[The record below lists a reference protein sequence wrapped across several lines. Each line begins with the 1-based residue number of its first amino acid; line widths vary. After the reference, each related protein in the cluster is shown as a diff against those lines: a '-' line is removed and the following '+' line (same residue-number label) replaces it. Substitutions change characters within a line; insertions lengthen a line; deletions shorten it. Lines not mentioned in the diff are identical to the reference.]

1 VPVAANLISLLPV
14 SFTIS
19 IIQAI
24 PQPMTTPDGS
34 DTFYGGIAVFRG
46 FASLMDPKLY
56 SPLPDDWSI
65 GIADVVESTKAIAEA
80 RYKAVNMA
88 GASVIA
94 AITNA
99 LEGREFPFVFGGDGA
114 SFAVSPQDLDRAR
127 EALAATAIWVEES
140 LNLVMRVA
148 LVPVAAVRAHGLD
161 VRVARFGPSP
171 NLSYAM
177 FSGGGLHWAEA
188 AMKRG
193 EFAVPK
199 AYPGTQPDLTG
210 LSCRFEEIPAA
221 RGLILSV
228 LVVPAQGAD
237 ATAFRH
243 LIEDVIALVERS
255 PDAGRPV
262 PPGGPPLRWPPAG
275 NEYEARAI
283 RGGSLLKRR
292 ALVLA
297 NTLFGYVVLR
307 FGIKVG
313 GFVPKTYVQQ
323 VVENSDFRKYDD
335 GLRMVLDCTPEL
347 EAALTQRL
355 ATAAEAGVAR
365 HGLHRQDAAM
375 MTCFT
380 PSALRSDHVHFID
393 GARGGY
399 ASAATALKATIA

>member
-1 VPVAANLISLLPV
+1 MGNS
-14 SFTIS
+14 TE
-19 IIQAI
+19 
-24 PQPMTTPDGS
+24 MTTPSGS
-34 DTFYGGIAVFRG
+34 DTFYGRIPVFRG
-46 FASLMDPKLY
+46 FSSLMDPALY
-56 SPLPDDWSI
+56 SALPDDWSI
-65 GIADVVESTKAIAEA
+65 GVADIVESTKAIAEA

-94 AITNA
+94 AVANA

-114 SFAVSPQDLDRAR
+114 SFAVSPEDLAR
-127 EALAATAIWVEES
+127 TRDALAATAIWVEES
-140 LNLVMRVA
+140 LNLMMRVA
-148 LVPVAAVRAHGLD
+148 LVPVAAVRAQGLD

-177 FSGGGLHWAEA
+177 FSGGGLGWAET

-193 EFAVPK
+193 EFAVP
-199 AYPGTQPDLTG
+199 AAAPGTQPDLTG
-210 LSCRFEEIPAA
+210 LSCRFEEIPSV

-228 LVVPAQGAD
+228 LVVPARGAD
-237 ATAFRH
+237 PLAFRK

-275 NEYEARAI
+275 ADFEARAA

-292 ALVLA
+292 AAVLTF
-297 NTLFGYVVLR
+297 TLFAYLIMR
-307 FGIKVG
+307 FGISVG
-313 GFVPKTYVQQ
+313 GFVPKTYVRQ

-335 GLRMVLDCTPEL
+335 GLRMILDCTPEL
-347 EAALTQRL
+347 EAALTRRL
-355 ATAAEAGVAR
+355 ALAASAGVAR
-365 HGLHRQDAAM
+365 YGLHRQDAAM

-399 ASAATALKATIA
+399 ASAATALKAMAA

>member
-1 VPVAANLISLLPV
+1 
-14 SFTIS
+14 
-19 IIQAI
+19 
-24 PQPMTTPDGS
+24 MTTSNCS
-34 DTFYGGIAVFRG
+34 DTFYGRIPVFRG
-46 FASLMDPKLY
+46 FSSLMDPALY
-56 SPLPDDWSI
+56 SALPDDWSI
-65 GIADVVESTKAIAEA
+65 GVADIVESTKAIAEA

-94 AITNA
+94 AVANA

-114 SFAVSPQDLDRAR
+114 SFAVSPDDLARTR

-140 LNLVMRVA
+140 LNLMMRVA
-148 LVPVAAVRAHGLD
+148 LVPVAAVRAQGFD

-177 FSGGGLHWAEA
+177 FSGGGLGWAET

-193 EFAVPK
+193 EFAVP
-199 AYPGTQPDLTG
+199 AAAPGTQPDLTG
-210 LSCRFEEIPAA
+210 LSCRFEEIPSV

-228 LVVPAQGAD
+228 LVVPARGAD
-237 ATAFRH
+237 PLAFRK

-275 NEYEARAI
+275 ADFEARAA

-292 ALVLA
+292 AAVLTF
-297 NTLFGYVVLR
+297 TLFAYLIMR
-307 FGIKVG
+307 FGISVG
-313 GFVPKTYVQQ
+313 GFVPKTYVRQ

-335 GLRMVLDCTPEL
+335 GLRMILDCTPEL
-347 EAALTQRL
+347 EAALTRRL
-355 ATAAEAGVAR
+355 TLAASAGVAR
-365 HGLHRQDAAM
+365 YGLHRQDAAM

-399 ASAATALKATIA
+399 ASAATALKAMAA

>member
-1 VPVAANLISLLPV
+1 
-14 SFTIS
+14 
-19 IIQAI
+19 
-24 PQPMTTPDGS
+24 MTAPTGS
-34 DTFYGGIAVFRG
+34 DTFYSRIPVFRG
-46 FASLMDPKLY
+46 CSSLMDPALY
-56 SPLPDDWSI
+56 SALPDDWSI
-65 GIADVVESTKAIAEA
+65 GVADIVESTKAIAEA

-94 AITNA
+94 AVANA

-114 SFAVSPQDLDRAR
+114 SFAVSPDDLAR
-127 EALAATAIWVEES
+127 TRDALAATAIWVEES
-140 LNLVMRVA
+140 LDLMMRVA
-148 LVPVAAVRAHGLD
+148 LVPVAAVRAQGFD

-177 FSGGGLHWAEA
+177 FSGGGLGWAET

-193 EFAVPK
+193 EFAVP
-199 AYPGTQPDLTG
+199 AAAPGTQPDLTG
-210 LSCRFEEIPAA
+210 LSCRFEEIPSV

-228 LVVPAQGAD
+228 LVVPARGAD
-237 ATAFRH
+237 PPAFRK

-275 NEYEARAI
+275 ADFEARAA

-292 ALVLA
+292 AAVLTF
-297 NTLFGYVVLR
+297 TLFAYLIMR
-307 FGIKVG
+307 FGISVG
-313 GFVPKTYVQQ
+313 GFVPKTYVRQ

-335 GLRMVLDCTPEL
+335 GLRMILDCTPEL
-347 EAALTQRL
+347 EAALTRRL
-355 ATAAEAGVAR
+355 TLAASAGVAR
-365 HGLHRQDAAM
+365 YGLHRQDAAM

-399 ASAATALKATIA
+399 ASAATALKAMAA

>member
-1 VPVAANLISLLPV
+1 MGNS
-14 SFTIS
+14 TE
-19 IIQAI
+19 
-24 PQPMTTPDGS
+24 MTTPSGS
-34 DTFYGGIAVFRG
+34 DTFYGRIPVFRG
-46 FASLMDPKLY
+46 FSSLMDPALY
-56 SPLPDDWSI
+56 SALPDDWSI
-65 GIADVVESTKAIAEA
+65 GVADIVESTKAIAEA

-94 AITNA
+94 AVANA

-114 SFAVSPQDLDRAR
+114 SFAVSPDDLAR
-127 EALAATAIWVEES
+127 TRDALAATAIWVEES
-140 LNLVMRVA
+140 LNLIMRVA
-148 LVPVAAVRAHGLD
+148 LVPVAAVRAQGLD

-177 FSGGGLHWAEA
+177 FSGGGLGWAET

-193 EFAVPK
+193 EFAVP
-199 AYPGTQPDLTG
+199 AAAPGTQPDLTG
-210 LSCRFEEIPAA
+210 LSCRFEEIPSV

-228 LVVPAQGAD
+228 LVVPARGAD
-237 ATAFRH
+237 PLAFRK

-275 NEYEARAI
+275 ADFEARAA

-292 ALVLA
+292 AAVLTF
-297 NTLFGYVVLR
+297 TLFAYLIMR
-307 FGIKVG
+307 FGISVG
-313 GFVPKTYVQQ
+313 GFVPKTYVRQ

-335 GLRMVLDCTPEL
+335 GLRMILDCTPEL
-347 EAALTQRL
+347 EAALTRRL
-355 ATAAEAGVAR
+355 TLAASAGVAR
-365 HGLHRQDAAM
+365 YGLHRQDAAM

-399 ASAATALKATIA
+399 ASAATALKAMAA